1 MKPLDQFKR
10 TPPRRYDKA
19 PPPPPGD
26 KRTFEPAICKRYF
39 DMPTFDHRHIDRW
52 LVQRQRADGRRAER
66 AGAFQPVG
74 GHPERKDG
82 AAASRRYA
90 RAGQRAGRGGQLQ
103 PGSGKAGS
111 EAGSQAGDDPRA
123 GRNPAGDGADA
134 DHGGHIHRLQALR
147 AGSAPL

>member
-26 KRTFEPAICKRYF
+26 KRTFEPAIRKRYF

-52 LVQRQRADGRRAER
+52 LG
-66 AGAFQPVG
+66 GA
-74 GHPERKDG
+74 ERKDG

-90 RAGQRAGRGGQLQ
+90 RAGQRVGRGGQL
-103 PGSGKAGS
+103 
-111 EAGSQAGDDPRA
+111 
-123 GRNPAGDGADA
+123 
-134 DHGGHIHRLQALR
+134 
-147 AGSAPL
+147 

>member
-26 KRTFEPAICKRYF
+26 KRTFEPAIRKRYF

-52 LVQRQRADGRRAER
+52 LGGLRRFAADAVQRQRADGRRAER

-90 RAGQRAGRGGQLQ
+90 RAGQRAGCGGQL
-103 PGSGKAGS
+103 
-111 EAGSQAGDDPRA
+111 
-123 GRNPAGDGADA
+123 
-134 DHGGHIHRLQALR
+134 
-147 AGSAPL
+147 